1 MSASRSLLQI
11 WRETICTFKFQG
23 EKVSSK
29 NFASSAGKANSV
41 LLGPWARHT
50 TSALPRV
57 RSRRQDDKCALKKF
71 FNSVPGFLMGI
82 SSIQGTWWHHIKHS
96 ALYNIPSLCSDGSN
110 TAEPS
115 GFCITYLSG
124 HKGSHLRSPQSY
136 LLRMKHRRV
145 GPLLGRPVVIGRH
158 RVSWGDSPLSLPSS
172 HQDTPLAQ
180 GNCCRLSK

>member
-29 NFASSAGKANSV
+29 NFAPSEGKANSV

-124 HKGSHLRSPQSY
+124 HKGFSPQVASIIPAEDETQTSRAAAGPASSY
-136 LLRMKHRRV
+136 RSASRLLRRQ
-145 GPLLGRPVVIGRH
+145 PLITAIFPSRH
-158 RVSWGDSPLSLPSS
+158 STSS
-172 HQDTPLAQ
+172 
-180 GNCCRLSK
+180 R